1 MNKKD
6 AQKWVSYKDNGVEPS
21 HYKTKSIVY
30 SDRSISKTVKITLE
44 KYSVKLSPVNKEKY
58 ESLID
63 HSEKYP
69 AAFICE
75 VIADASG
82 HNGGGNFDIPHV
94 LDTVMTWLEF
104 DYSVGM
110 HYEQWEKFG
119 AEWLKV
125 VFPSISGQVQIK
137 YPDLPKLNLQEI
149 INLYERTQNL
159 NKKTANKTLS
169 IKNNLKRGLGLKSIS
184 SGYSFLSFYKV
195 IEMVSDHLAS
205 KKYLETDNETAK
217 DLISFQLINKGSQR
231 TKIYYLLKAFDNT
244 FSINEMIKLANIR
257 NELAHADRTVNY
269 NDLDNCQK
277 LAFWAGEKF
286 IKIVVSNK
294 EA

>member
-6 AQKWVSYKDNGVEPS
+6 AQKWLSYKDNGIKPS
-21 HYKTKSIVY
+21 HYKTESIVY
-30 SDRSISKTVKITLE
+30 SDRSISKTVKITL
-44 KYSVKLSPVNKEKY
+44 KNYSVKLSPMDKGKY
-58 ESLID
+58 ESFID

-69 AAFICE
+69 VAFICE
-75 VIADASG
+75 VIADASV

-94 LDTVMTWLEF
+94 LDTVLTWLEF

-110 HYEQWEKFG
+110 HYEQWEKFE

-125 VFPSISGQVQIK
+125 VSPSISGQVQIK

-149 INLYERTQNL
+149 INLYERTQDL
-159 NKKTANKTLS
+159 NKKTANKALS
-169 IKNNLKRGLGLKSIS
+169 IKNNLKRGLSLKSIS

-205 KKYLETDNETAK
+205 KKYLEADNETAK

-231 TKIYYLLKAFDNT
+231 TKIYYLLKALDNT
-244 FSINEMIKLANIR
+244 FSINEMIKLADIR
-257 NELAHADRTVNY
+257 NELAHADRTVKH

-277 LAFWAGEKF
+277 LAFWVGEKF
-286 IKIVVSNK
+286 IKIVVSNSK
-294 EA
+294 A